1 VKKILLLL
9 LLANTAHAQAVSDI
23 EVPVVVIGDSDQSI
37 GQTDEALDLANI
49 VQSAAKGVTTVQ
61 EAPAIVTV
69 ITADEIKD
77 RQFQGIED
85 LVDTVPGWYRS
96 SVYYSNFPTPL
107 VRGQVQA
114 VQYLHDGLSMFD
126 PQANVPSI
134 NRVLPLEL
142 VKRVEMITGPGG
154 VLWGSNSLLGILN
167 VITKDAED
175 VDGIEVGGGLGD
187 GKGDRNMARAYVMA
201 GHVEG
206 KLKLFGHAS
215 IETYQGAGF
224 DMPILFFHD
233 ALPQPNSANTYG
245 PLTETNQA
253 QSLIIDL
260 NAKITYDKLQLR
272 VSYPTGKMYKPLGL
286 SGNTRSSSTARGSP
300 ATRLA
305 SPHTSTRSSSCAG
318 SILFKYCRRR
328 SCCRVACRSTPTF

>member
-1 VKKILLLL
+1 MKKV
-9 LLANTAHAQAVSDI
+9 LLAMLVSSTAHAQPAVSDI
-23 EVPVVVIGDSDQSI
+23 EVPVVIIGDTDQTT

-49 VQSAAKGVTTVQ
+49 VQSAAKGITTVQ

-69 ITADEIKD
+69 VTADEIKD
-77 RQFQGIED
+77 RQFQTIED

-126 PQANVPSI
+126 VQANVPSI
-134 NRVLPLEL
+134 SRVLPLEL

-175 VDGIEVGGGLGD
+175 VDGVEVGGGLGD
-187 GKGDRNMARAYVMA
+187 GRGDRNMARAYVMA

-206 KLKLFGHAS
+206 
-215 IETYQGAGF
+215 
-224 DMPILFFHD
+224 
-233 ALPQPNSANTYG
+233 
-245 PLTETNQA
+245 
-253 QSLIIDL
+253 
-260 NAKITYDKLQLR
+260 
-272 VSYPTGKMYKPLGL
+272 
-286 SGNTRSSSTARGSP
+286 
-300 ATRLA
+300 
-305 SPHTSTRSSSCAG
+305 
-318 SILFKYCRRR
+318 
-328 SCCRVACRSTPTF
+328 